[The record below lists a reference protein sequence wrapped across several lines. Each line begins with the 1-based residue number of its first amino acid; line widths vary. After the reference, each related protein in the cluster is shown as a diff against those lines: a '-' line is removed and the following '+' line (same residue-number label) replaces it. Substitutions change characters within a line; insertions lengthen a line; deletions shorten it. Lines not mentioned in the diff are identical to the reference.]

1 MHVTLTS
8 DFVGPDGRI
17 TLGAEPL
24 ARLQAIPGVEI
35 STIAGRPTNHPLEAG
50 DVTACDILI
59 GKRNRLD
66 PLLLDLPGF
75 RLKHIARMGVGYDH
89 LDIDACTRAGV
100 LVTITREAVRRPLA
114 SAMLALMLAL
124 AHRLFERDRLARQA
138 DWATRFAIEGIGLG
152 GRTLGL
158 LGAGNIGAELIRL
171 VAPFGMRVL
180 VHDPG
185 LSPDAL
191 AQLGA
196 ESGSLDEVVQGAD
209 FLVLAC
215 SLSERTRGLINAAR
229 LAQMK
234 PTAFLVNLARGEL
247 VDEAALAEALAK
259 QRIAGAGIDVFESEP
274 PAADN
279 PLLGLPNV
287 ILGQHNLGMTDEL
300 DRLGQMAAVDAVIE
314 VARGKLPASAINP
327 VAWPHTLRRFER

>member
-1 MHVTLTS
+1 MHVKLTS
-8 DFVGPDGRI
+8 DFVSVDGRI
-17 TLGAEPL
+17 TLGEEPL
-24 ARLQAIPGVEI
+24 ARLRALPGIEI
-35 STIAGRPTNHPLEAG
+35 STITGRPTNHPLEAR

-66 PLLLDLPGF
+66 PGLLDLPDF

-89 LDIDACTRAGV
+89 LNIDACTRAGV

-124 AHRLFERDRLARQA
+124 AHRLVERDRLARRA
-138 DWATRFAIEGIGLG
+138 DWATRFAIEGVGLG

-191 AQLGA
+191 GQLGA
-196 ESGSLDEVVQGAD
+196 VSGSLDEVVRQAD

-215 SLSERTRGLINAAR
+215 ALNEQTRGLINAAR

-247 VDEAALAEALAK
+247 VEEAALAEALAK
-259 QRIAGAGIDVFESEP
+259 KRIAGAGIDVFEREP
-274 PAADN
+274 PARDN

-287 ILGQHNLGMTDEL
+287 IVGQHNLGMTDEL

-314 VARGKLPASAINP
+314 VARGSLPASAVNP
-327 VAWPHTLRRFER
+327 DAWPHTLRRFER

>member
-17 TLGAEPL
+17 KLGEEPL
-24 ARLQAIPGVEI
+24 ARLRAIPGIEI
-35 STIAGRPTNHPLEAG
+35 STIAGRPTNHPLEAR

-66 PLLLDLPGF
+66 ADLLGLPGF

-89 LDIDACTRAGV
+89 LDLDACTRAGV
-100 LVTITREAVRRPLA
+100 LVTITREAVKRPLA

-124 AHRLFERDRLARQA
+124 AHRLFERDRLARRA
-138 DWATRFAIEGIGLG
+138 DWATRFAIEGVGLG

-171 VAPFGMRVL
+171 VQPFGMRVL

-185 LSPDAL
+185 LSPDTL

-196 ESGSLDEVVQGAD
+196 ASGSLDEVVRQAD
-209 FLVLAC
+209 FLMLAC
-215 SLSERTRGLINAAR
+215 SLNERTKGLINAAR

-247 VDEAALAEALAK
+247 VEEAALVEALACS
-259 QRIAGAGIDVFESEP
+259 RVAGAGIDVFEHEP
-274 PAADN
+274 PARDN

-314 VARGKLPASAINP
+314 VARGNLPASAVNP
-327 VAWPHTLRRFER
+327 EAWSQTLQRFAR